1 MQVKKNPDLDLT
13 KNSSLYFA
21 IGLCLMLFTTN
32 SLLNY
37 KSYNTEDV
45 AIQMLEVDEEIDE
58 EIPITEQL
66 KTPPPPP
73 PPPPAAVEEIV
84 IVEDV
89 EEIEETII
97 ESTETSQDE
106 FIEEREVY
114 IEDVEV
120 EEIEET
126 IEVPFAVVEK
136 VPVWPGCTGKTNAE
150 LKKCFQQNITKHL
163 SKNFNYPERAMEMG
177 IRGRVFVMFA
187 IGKDGK
193 VTGIKTRGPDQM
205 LEKEAARIM
214 SLLPKMKPGEQ
225 RGKPVKVPYS
235 IPINFKLQN

>member
-21 IGLCLMLFTTN
+21 IGLCLMLFMTN
-32 SLLNY
+32 TMLNH
-37 KSYNTEDV
+37 KSYEKEDIAQQLV
-45 AIQMLEVDEEIDE
+45 EVDEEIDT

-66 KTPPPPP
+66 KTPPPP

-89 EEIEETII
+89 EEIEETLI

-106 FIEEREVY
+106 FIEEREVFV
-114 IEDVEV
+114 EDVEV
-120 EEIEET
+120 EEIEEN

-136 VPVWPGCTGKTNAE
+136 VPVWPGCTGKNNLE
-150 LKKCFQQNITKHL
+150 LKKCFQDNIKKHL
-163 SKNFNYPERAMEMG
+163 AKNFNYPERAMEMG
-177 IRGRVFVMFA
+177 VRGRVFVIFA
-187 IGKDGK
+187 IGKDGR
-193 VTGIKTRGPDQM
+193 VTGIKTRGPDQL
-205 LEKEAARIM
+205 LEKEAARII